1 MGAAKTH
8 RILSRELQDGAAA
21 DEGDARLPSV
31 PPWRAVRRHGGER
44 FQVQQYLQII
54 QIILSVALVTAVL
67 LQARGAALGSAF
79 GGSDTI
85 HNTRRGVDRLLFNVT
100 IGIAALF
107 IIVSVVLVRI

>member
-1 MGAAKTH
+1 M
-8 RILSRELQDGAAA
+8 
-21 DEGDARLPSV
+21 
-31 PPWRAVRRHGGER
+31 
-44 FQVQQYLQII
+44 QQYLQVI
-54 QIILSVALVTAVL
+54 QIILSVALVAAVL

-100 IGIAALF
+100 IGIATLF